1 MTKEP
6 TEVTH
11 LKINQTT
18 FGKPSGDGPPWPETA
33 GNCWQASVAGI
44 LGLPLGAVPHFV
56 TFEEPQTCYQ
66 DFLLNQ
72 GFIISSVRCFDVDRM
87 PDSLFGIGCG
97 VNGVDVPH
105 VVAWKG
111 KSLWHDPNPNGNGF
125 KLEFVDYFI
134 QLIDFYR

>member
-1 MTKEP
+1 MTNFFQW
-6 TEVTH
+6 
-11 LKINQTT
+11 L
-18 FGKPSGDGPPWPETA
+18 D
-33 GNCWQASVAGI
+33 
-44 LGLPLGAVPHFV
+44 
-56 TFEEPQTCYQ
+56 
-66 DFLLNQ
+66 DQ
-72 GFIISSVRCFDVDRM
+72 GYSYHHVDRM

-111 KSLWHDPNPNGNGF
+111 KGLWHDPNPNGNGF